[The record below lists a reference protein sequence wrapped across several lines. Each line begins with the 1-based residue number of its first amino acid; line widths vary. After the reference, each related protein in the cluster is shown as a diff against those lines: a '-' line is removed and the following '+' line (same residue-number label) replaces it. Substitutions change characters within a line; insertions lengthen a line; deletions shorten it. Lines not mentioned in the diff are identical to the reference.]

1 MRRQFVG
8 FLVAGGIAAAA
19 NIVSRIIFSRYFWLE
34 VAVVLAY
41 LVGMVVAF
49 VLMRSRVFPPTDKPV
64 TRQIV
69 VFSVVNLLAIVQTL
83 VVTLVLARW
92 FLPSMGVTIFV
103 EEIAHVVGVCVPIF
117 TSFIG
122 HKYFSFR

>member
-1 MRRQFVG
+1 VKRQFVG

-19 NIVSRIIFSRYFWLE
+19 NIVSRIIFSRYVWLE

-49 VLMRSRVFPPTDKPV
+49 VLMRSRVFPPSDKPV
-64 TRQIV
+64 ARQIV

-83 VVTLVLARW
+83 VVTLLLARW
-92 FLPSMGVTIFV
+92 FLPSLGITLFV

-117 TSFIG
+117 TSFLG
-122 HKYFSFR
+122 HKYYSFR

>member
-1 MRRQFVG
+1 MKRQFIA

-19 NIVSRIIFSRYFWLE
+19 NIVSRIVFSRYVWLE

-41 LVGMVVAF
+41 LVGMAVAF
-49 VLMRSRVFPPTDKPV
+49 VLMRSRVFPPSDKPV
-64 TRQIV
+64 ARQIV
-69 VFSVVNLLAIVQTL
+69 VFSVVNLLAILPTL
-83 VVTLVLARW
+83 VVTLLLARW
-92 FLPSMGVTIFV
+92 FLPSLGVTLFV

-122 HKYFSFR
+122 HKYYSFR